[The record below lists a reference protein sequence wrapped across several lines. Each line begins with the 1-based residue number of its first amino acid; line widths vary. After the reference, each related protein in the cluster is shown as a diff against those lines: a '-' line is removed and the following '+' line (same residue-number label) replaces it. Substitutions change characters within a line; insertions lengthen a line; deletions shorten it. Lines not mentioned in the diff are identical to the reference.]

1 MGQKSV
7 DVHVVWP
14 VVWKGGEELIEQLF
28 EGFIEVVNPVELMMG
43 DQLAFRPIDS
53 HAEVQIFQKY
63 DHPACFVTS
72 ESIPISV
79 INGILLLQYQSIS
92 RSA

>member
-14 VVWKGGEELIEQLF
+14 VVWKSGEELIEQLF
-28 EGFIEVVNPVELMMG
+28 EGFIEVVDPIGLMMG

-63 DHPACFVTS
+63 DHPTCFVTS
-72 ESIPISV
+72 ESISISV
-79 INGILLLQYQSIS
+79 INGILLLQNNTI
-92 RSA
+92 